1 VGKLATTKMSSKSQ
15 VVIPQDIGRRWD
27 CALELIFSSR
37 EDCKHIRVTVILV
50 HPPSNPPIPLRIQAR
65 HKQDFTYTS
74 CDATQRAA

>member
-1 VGKLATTKMSSKSQ
+1 VNTT
-15 VVIPQDIGRRWD
+15 
-27 CALELIFSSR
+27 IFSSR